1 MAFPS
6 TMTSRFT
13 LAPEAL
19 PPEAVVFGRS
29 EVMRAV
35 RSTLQKG
42 ASANVPVLLHGENG
56 TGKDVL
62 ARFIHDISPWRTGP
76 FVKVSCPM
84 LRGESQEHEIFGNDS
99 CSGPQATA
107 PRVQL
112 ASGGTLFFDEIAD
125 LNASSQTR
133 LLEFLQEGR
142 FCERNGEAEGEARVI
157 CAVSRSL
164 EEQVASGKFRQD
176 LFYRLNVIY
185 VRVPPLRDRKADVP
199 VLLDH
204 FYRVFSERYR
214 SSAEPLSERLVEVL
228 CGYSWPGNIRE
239 LENVVKRYVILATEE
254 AIFAEL
260 GPRPQEPSARPSDGN
275 AHSAAKF
282 QAPAIGPD
290 QPVAL
295 KEITR
300 AAVRDVEREL
310 ILKTLQANGWNR
322 RRAARALNIS
332 YRALMY
338 KMKGV
343 EIGSAA
349 PNGNGHRS
357 HER

>member
-19 PPEAVVFGRS
+19 PPETVVFGRS
-29 EVMRAV
+29 DVMRVV

-42 ASANVPVLLHGENG
+42 ASANVPVLLHGESG

-62 ARFIHDISPWRTGP
+62 ARFIHERSPWRSGP

-84 LRGESQEHEIFGNDS
+84 LRGESQEHEIFGFDASSNPS
-99 CSGPQATA
+99 NVP

-112 ASGGTLFFDEIAD
+112 AIGGTLFFDEIAD
-125 LNASSQTR
+125 LNASSQSR
-133 LLEFLQEGR
+133 LLEFLQEASFG
-142 FCERNGEAEGEARVI
+142 ERTGGSEGEARVI
-157 CAVSRSL
+157 CAVGRSL
-164 EEQVASGKFRQD
+164 EEEVATGRFRQD
-176 LFYRLNVIY
+176 LFYRLNVIA
-185 VRVPPLRDRKADVP
+185 VRVPPLRERKADVP
-199 VLLDH
+199 LLADH

-214 SSAEPLSERLVEVL
+214 SAAEPLSEKLVEIL
-228 CGYSWPGNIRE
+228 CGHGWPGNIRE
-239 LENVVKRYVILATEE
+239 LENVIKRYVILATED

-260 GPRPQEPSARPSDGN
+260 SPRIEEKGTSGT
-275 AHSAAKF
+275 AKF
-282 QAPAIGPD
+282 KALEIGPD

-322 RRAARALNIS
+322 RRAARALSIS

-343 EIGSAA
+343 EIGNAA

>member
-1 MAFPS
+1 
-6 TMTSRFT
+6 MTSRFT
-13 LAPEAL
+13 ITPEAM

-29 EVMRAV
+29 DVMRAV
-35 RSTLQKG
+35 RNTLHKG
-42 ASANVPVLLHGENG
+42 ASANVPVLLQGESG
-56 TGKDVL
+56 SGKDVL
-62 ARFIHDISPWRTGP
+62 ARFIHESSPWRSGP

-84 LRGESQEHEIFGNDS
+84 LRGETQEHEIFGNGS
-99 CSGPQATA
+99 APAGESQR

-112 ASGGTLFFDEIAD
+112 AAGGTLFFDEIAD

-133 LLEFLQEGR
+133 LLEFLQEGQ
-142 FCERNGEAEGEARVI
+142 ERNGDAEAEARVI
-157 CAVSRSL
+157 CAVGRSL
-164 EEQVASGKFRQD
+164 EEEVSSGRFRQD

-185 VRVPPLRDRKADVP
+185 VRVPPLRERKADVP
-199 VLLDH
+199 VLVDY
-204 FYRVFSERYR
+204 FYRSFSERYR
-214 SSAEPLSERLVEVL
+214 SGAEPLSERLVDAL
-228 CGYSWPGNIRE
+228 CRHSWPGNIRE
-239 LENVVKRYVILATEE
+239 LENVVKRYVILATDE

-260 GPRPQEPSARPSDGN
+260 EPRTVDGN
-275 AHSAAKF
+275 GRSAAKF
-282 QAPAIGPD
+282 KAPEIGPD

-310 ILKTLQANGWNR
+310 ILKTLQANDWNR

-343 EIGSAA
+343 QASNEA
-349 PNGNGHRS
+349 PNGNGNRKH
-357 HER
+357 